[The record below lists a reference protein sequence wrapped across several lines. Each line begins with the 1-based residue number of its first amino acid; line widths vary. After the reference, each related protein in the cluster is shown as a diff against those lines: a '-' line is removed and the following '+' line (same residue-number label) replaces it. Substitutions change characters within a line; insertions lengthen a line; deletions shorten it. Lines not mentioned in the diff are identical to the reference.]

1 MPALVGATSVA
12 MLLHFGP
19 YLNQSIAAEAAPT
32 GLPDRITRVGAD
44 PAALPRGIPEAAER
58 RYTRA
63 ARETYLAA
71 VAVKAAKQNGR
82 RSAMKVG
89 EPASSWRR
97 FSVCFGWPAPAGVLE
112 NNPLLKDRVGATSVA
127 MLWHFSLF
135 PGKSIA
141 TEVAPTCEPA
151 WQSRSRPQHVPRASC
166 HAGLAGSFF
175 PWVFRVN
182 AKPQPDLQPFALSV
196 GV

>member
-32 GLPDRITRVGAD
+32 SLPDRITRVGAD
-44 PAALPRGIPEAAER
+44 PAALPRGISEAAER

-63 ARETYLAA
+63 AREIYLAA
-71 VAVKAAKQNGR
+71 VAVKAPKQNGR

-89 EPASSWRR
+89 EPA
-97 FSVCFGWPAPAGVLE
+97 
-112 NNPLLKDRVGATSVA
+112 
-127 MLWHFSLF
+127 
-135 PGKSIA
+135 
-141 TEVAPTCEPA
+141 
-151 WQSRSRPQHVPRASC
+151 WQSRSRPQHVPKASC